1 MSTSN
6 RTLRR
11 HEIFQGNKVLTKL
24 DCSDEDRVV
33 AGHNQQA
40 LKAYKE

>member
-1 MSTSN
+1 MCSSN

-11 HEIFQGNKVLTKL
+11 HKIFQGNKVLTKL
-24 DCSDEDRVV
+24 DRTDEERVV